1 MQEQTIDP
9 SRSVVADAPVPPA
22 GPLVSQLDTFAYGQ
36 VWPPHVHDQAHL
48 MYTVNGVLEVTTQEG
63 VWYVPPKQAI
73 WIPPRIEHQARAN
86 GEATLQVV
94 IIDLPSDLPCPQAA
108 TSMVLISPLLRELL
122 RCLRRGGAS
131 YGAAELGGHVRALGF
146 VAGFPFMETTPLPL
160 QLPRRASPRARVP
173 PHSLAIANA
182 QTGIYPVAAP
192 GGWNLLGRTLEA
204 VYDPHRPHPG
214 MRVSA
219 SPRAYASGAPPNSY
233 RSTCS
238 GLCARRS
245 AKRWKAAS
253 SVDSNSPL
261 GSPLG
266 SLAA

>member
-9 SRSVVADAPVPPA
+9 SRSVAADAPVPPA
-22 GPLVSQLDTFAYGQ
+22 GPLVSQLNTFAHGQ

-131 YGAAELGGHVRALGF
+131 YGAAELGGHVRALMLAELVF
-146 VAGFPFMETTPLPL
+146 LEETALHLPAL
-160 QLPRRASPRARVP
+160 ADRRLRAIQTSLHADPADDTALATWAQQLHLCSRSLARLFLKETGTSFSTWRQHTRLMLALPRLAAGEPVTRVALDLGYASPSAFTRMFRRVLGVSP
-173 PHSLAIANA
+173 SEYLDA
-182 QTGIYPVAAP
+182 QG
-192 GGWNLLGRTLEA
+192 
-204 VYDPHRPHPG
+204 
-214 MRVSA
+214 
-219 SPRAYASGAPPNSY
+219 
-233 RSTCS
+233 
-238 GLCARRS
+238 
-245 AKRWKAAS
+245 
-253 SVDSNSPL
+253 
-261 GSPLG
+261 
-266 SLAA
+266 

>member
-22 GPLVSQLDTFAYGQ
+22 GPLVSQLDTFAHGQ

-73 WIPPRIEHQARAN
+73 WIPPRIKHQARAN

-131 YGAAELGGHVRALGF
+131 YGAAELGGHVRALMLAELVF
-146 VAGFPFMETTPLPL
+146 LEETALHLPAL
-160 QLPRRASPRARVP
+160 ADRRLRAIQTSLHADPADDTALATWAQQLHLCSRSLARLFLKETGTSFSTWRQHTRLMLALPRLAAGEPVTRVALDLGYASPSAFTRMFRRVLGVSP
-173 PHSLAIANA
+173 SEYLDA
-182 QTGIYPVAAP
+182 QG
-192 GGWNLLGRTLEA
+192 
-204 VYDPHRPHPG
+204 
-214 MRVSA
+214 
-219 SPRAYASGAPPNSY
+219 
-233 RSTCS
+233 
-238 GLCARRS
+238 
-245 AKRWKAAS
+245 
-253 SVDSNSPL
+253 
-261 GSPLG
+261 
-266 SLAA
+266 

>member
-9 SRSVVADAPVPPA
+9 SRSVAADAPVPPA
-22 GPLVSQLDTFAYGQ
+22 GPLVSQLNTFAHGQ

-94 IIDLPSDLPCPQAA
+94 IIDLPSDLPYPQAA

-131 YGAAELGGHVRALGF
+131 YGAAELGGHVRALMLAELVF
-146 VAGFPFMETTPLPL
+146 LEETALHLPAL
-160 QLPRRASPRARVP
+160 ADRRLRAIQTSLHADPADDTALATWAQQLHLCSRSLARLFLKETGTSFSTWRQHTRLMLALPRLAAGEPVTRVALDLGYASPSAFTRMFRRVLGVSP
-173 PHSLAIANA
+173 SEYLDA
-182 QTGIYPVAAP
+182 QG
-192 GGWNLLGRTLEA
+192 
-204 VYDPHRPHPG
+204 
-214 MRVSA
+214 
-219 SPRAYASGAPPNSY
+219 
-233 RSTCS
+233 
-238 GLCARRS
+238 
-245 AKRWKAAS
+245 
-253 SVDSNSPL
+253 
-261 GSPLG
+261 
-266 SLAA
+266 

>member
-22 GPLVSQLDTFAYGQ
+22 GPLVSQLDTFAHGQ

-131 YGAAELGGHVRALGF
+131 YGAAELGGHVRALMLAELVF
-146 VAGFPFMETTPLPL
+146 LEETALHLPAL
-160 QLPRRASPRARVP
+160 ADRRLRAIQTSLHADPADDTALATWAQQLHLCSRSLARLFLKETGTSFSTWRQHTRLMLALPRLAAGEPVTRVALDLGYASPSAFTRMFRRVLGVSP
-173 PHSLAIANA
+173 SEYLDA
-182 QTGIYPVAAP
+182 QG
-192 GGWNLLGRTLEA
+192 
-204 VYDPHRPHPG
+204 
-214 MRVSA
+214 
-219 SPRAYASGAPPNSY
+219 
-233 RSTCS
+233 
-238 GLCARRS
+238 
-245 AKRWKAAS
+245 
-253 SVDSNSPL
+253 
-261 GSPLG
+261 
-266 SLAA
+266 

>member
-9 SRSVVADAPVPPA
+9 SRSVAADAPVPPV
-22 GPLVSQLDTFAYGQ
+22 GPLVSQLNTFAHGQ

-48 MYTVNGVLEVTTQEG
+48 MYTVKGMLEVTTQEG

-131 YGAAELGGHVRALGF
+131 YGAAELGGHVRALMLAELVF
-146 VAGFPFMETTPLPL
+146 LEETALHLPAL
-160 QLPRRASPRARVP
+160 ADRRLRAIQTSLHADPADDTALATWAQQLHLCSRSLARLFLKETGTSFSTWRQHTRLMLALPRLAAGEPVTRVALDLGYASPSAFTRMFRRVLGVSP
-173 PHSLAIANA
+173 SEYLDA
-182 QTGIYPVAAP
+182 QG
-192 GGWNLLGRTLEA
+192 
-204 VYDPHRPHPG
+204 
-214 MRVSA
+214 
-219 SPRAYASGAPPNSY
+219 
-233 RSTCS
+233 
-238 GLCARRS
+238 
-245 AKRWKAAS
+245 
-253 SVDSNSPL
+253 
-261 GSPLG
+261 
-266 SLAA
+266 